1 VAAYEAPKRPAE
13 VVAEKGVIQLGKK
26 TDKGLVR
33 VTAPAAEASYAE
45 AEE

>member
-1 VAAYEAPKRPAE
+1 
-13 VVAEKGVIQLGKK
+13 LGKK

-33 VTAPAAEASYAE
+33 VSAAVKSIVGAPAPAREELHAE

>member
-1 VAAYEAPKRPAE
+1 
-13 VVAEKGVIQLGKK
+13 VVDKSVIQLGKK

-33 VTAPAAEASYAE
+33 VSAPEPQQRGFSPSYAE